1 MEVVSW
7 QDGLAWQRA
16 DICGVMEVDGHS
28 ATDELGDKG
37 VEQ

>member
-16 DICGVMEVDGHS
+16 DICGVMEVDGQ
-28 ATDELGDKG
+28 AAADELGEG